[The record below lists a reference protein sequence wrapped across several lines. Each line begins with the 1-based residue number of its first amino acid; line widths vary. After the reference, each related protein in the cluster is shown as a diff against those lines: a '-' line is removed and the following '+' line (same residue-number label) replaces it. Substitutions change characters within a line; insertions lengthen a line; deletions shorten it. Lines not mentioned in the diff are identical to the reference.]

1 MKKTA
6 FIFLVS
12 LLSLSACKKE
22 NKAADEKSP
31 KTETTKESTATAGN
45 TEYTISDKDGKTV
58 GGFTINPPKIQFG
71 NNTYTAK
78 EKEDKR
84 KYFANGT
91 LTYEIKLKDD
101 TYKLRDASSK
111 LLWKVKTYPDK
122 IKISDNEENLNP
134 YEVKMNNGSIEVSKD
149 EKVVNT
155 VKVDGDK
162 ISVNGTPTF
171 TLSKA
176 SNSFALGILSID
188 QIPMEQRILLLT
200 EFLYQKK

>member
-1 MKKTA
+1 
-6 FIFLVS
+6 
-12 LLSLSACKKE
+12 
-22 NKAADEKSP
+22 
-31 KTETTKESTATAGN
+31 
-45 TEYTISDKDGKTV
+45 
-58 GGFTINPPKIQFG
+58 
-71 NNTYTAK
+71 
-78 EKEDKR
+78 
-84 KYFANGT
+84 
-91 LTYEIKLKDD
+91 
-101 TYKLRDASSK
+101 
-111 LLWKVKTYPDK
+111 
-122 IKISDNEENLNP
+122 
-134 YEVKMNNGSIEVSKD
+134 MNNGSIEVSKD

>member
-12 LLSLSACKKE
+12 LLSLNACKKE
-22 NKAADEKSP
+22 NKVADEKSP

-45 TEYTISDKDGKTV
+45 TEYTISDKDGKAI